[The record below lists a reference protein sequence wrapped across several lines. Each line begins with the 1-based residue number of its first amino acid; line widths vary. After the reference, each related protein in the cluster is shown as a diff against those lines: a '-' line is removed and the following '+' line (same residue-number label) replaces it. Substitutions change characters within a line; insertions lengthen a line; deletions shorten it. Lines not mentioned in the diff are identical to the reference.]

1 MKMIFKELYLFSPQ
15 EKKAKKVEFAEGL
28 NIVTSSQED
37 GTNKGKSVVMRSLY
51 HALGA
56 ESLFEAKW
64 NKKEKVYIL
73 KFEVDDK
80 SYYIYR
86 SDSLYKIFDGDRQLI
101 AMATRS
107 SKLAEELKKI
117 TGFAVMLPNKVTD
130 KLEIT
135 PPVYNYLPYFLDQDE
150 HDGSNFASFANLA
163 QYANYKEN
171 VLFYHF
177 GVYDDEYFSVV
188 QRKEKC
194 EETINGI
201 SKRKELVEALI
212 EDVDEKIGGK
222 AYSSDLKALEQDVS
236 RYKREYSDTI
246 KKLNK
251 SKATLVELRN
261 NLFDLNE
268 ALNETISF
276 EKKNEKEIKTLH
288 QHICPECGSKIENV
302 ISIKSKRYNLSDD
315 IIIIKN
321 DIQLSILEAEAKI
334 SAEEERYKEYLEEL
348 EEYEKRMSLS
358 NEQIDDVL
366 RYKGFCEIREKYVS
380 EDSELEQSLIKAN
393 AEKKEVS
400 KAIKEYAAKKQSV
413 EQKYETALNNAKV
426 KFNLAEIPSEKF
438 KKISNNFKA
447 SGSDSD
453 IATLIWYFTLIKL
466 RNEFNKDAIQYP
478 LVLDSPCNTE
488 MDDNKRA
495 ELLNYLFDNVN
506 LSSQVIISGI
516 GLEKMVPDNVEA
528 KITRLEN
535 EKYTLLSSEDYQK
548 YESILKELCEVE

>member
-15 EKKAKKVEFAEGL
+15 EKKAKRIEFAEGL
-28 NIVTSSQED
+28 NIITSSQED
-37 GTNKGKSVVMRSLY
+37 GANRGKSVVMRSLY

-56 ESLFEAKW
+56 ESLFEGKW
-64 NKKEKVYIL
+64 NKREKVYIL
-73 KFEVDDK
+73 RFDVDDR

-86 SDSLYKIFDGDRQLI
+86 LDSLYKIFDGNKQLLSLVN
-101 AMATRS
+101 RS

-117 TGFAVMLPNKVTD
+117 TGFAVMLPNKTTD

-135 PPVYNYLPYFLDQDE
+135 PPAYNYLPYFLDQDK
-150 HDGSNFASFANLA
+150 HCGSNFASFAKLA
-163 QYANYKEN
+163 QYSNYKEY

-177 GVYDDEYFSVV
+177 GVYDDEYFSVIR
-188 QRKEKC
+188 RKEKC
-194 EETINGI
+194 EEKISNI
-201 SKRKELVEALI
+201 SKRKELVGALI
-212 EDVDEKIGGK
+212 EDIDDKIGGR
-222 AYSSDLKALEQDVS
+222 AYSSDLTSLEQDVS
-236 RYKREYSDTI
+236 RYKKEYSDTI

-251 SKATLVELRN
+251 SKNTLIELRN
-261 NLFDLNE
+261 NLFELNE
-268 ALNETISF
+268 SLNETVSF
-276 EKKNEKEIKTLH
+276 ENKNDREIKALH
-288 QHICPECGSKIENV
+288 SHICPECGSKIEDV
-302 ISIKSKRYNLSDD
+302 ISIKSRKYNLSDD

-321 DIQLSILEAEAKI
+321 DIQVSILDVESKI
-334 SAEEERYKEYLEEL
+334 AAEEEKYKVYLKEL
-348 EEYEKRMSLS
+348 EDYEKRMSLS

-380 EDSELEQSLIKAN
+380 EDSELEKSLEDAN
-393 AEKKEVS
+393 SEKKGIAKE
-400 KAIKEYAAKKQSV
+400 IKEYAAKKQNV
-413 EQKYETALNNAKV
+413 ELKYENALNNAKI

-438 KKISNNFKA
+438 KKISYNFKA

-488 MDDNKRA
+488 MDDKKKA
-495 ELLNYLFDNVN
+495 ELLDYLFENIG

-516 GLEKMVPDNVEA
+516 GLEQRIPDSVKA

-535 EKYTLLSSEDYQK
+535 EKYMLLTTEDYQK
-548 YESILKELCEVE
+548 YEGILKEFCDVE